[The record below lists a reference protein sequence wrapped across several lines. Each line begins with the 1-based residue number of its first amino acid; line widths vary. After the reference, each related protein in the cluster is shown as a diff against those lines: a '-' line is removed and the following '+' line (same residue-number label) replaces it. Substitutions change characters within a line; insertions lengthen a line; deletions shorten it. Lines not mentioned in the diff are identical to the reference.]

1 MDKITLEEYKN
12 YLVNKYV
19 YEYDNNEKKRQ
30 KRLSI
35 LNRNYNDEYLEKI
48 IIGTYNFVNKII
60 EIYENN
66 PHEYIEIPLE
76 REPKITYIDLF
87 LMGGWKSDTIV
98 SDSENNFYSIYILKE
113 IFGEFF
119 YIEPCKIEIEEELYE
134 DDEFSILS
142 EIPSYYLYIQ
152 LKKENIENAKTKVLR
167 ITNNKK

>member
-1 MDKITLEEYKN
+1 MNKITLEEYKN

-19 YEYDNNEKKRQ
+19 YEYDNNETKRQ
-30 KRLSI
+30 KRISI

-66 PHEYIEIPLE
+66 PNGYIEIPLK

-98 SDSENNFYSIYILKE
+98 SDSENNFYSISILKK

-152 LKKENIENAKTKVLR
+152 FKKESIENAKTKVLR
-167 ITNNKK
+167 ITNIKK